1 MPRRFKPRNVHIL
14 RAGDSIRDFPCR
26 ILAAK
31 KYLANGMGRTWVLKV
46 WELGVGTINTRMV
59 HILRA
64 DDSIMDFSG
73 RDLAA
78 KVPGKG
84 DGSHM
89 GVKSQ

>member
-1 MPRRFKPRNVHIL
+1 
-14 RAGDSIRDFPCR
+14 
-26 ILAAK
+26 
-31 KYLANGMGRTWVLKV
+31 
-46 WELGVGTINTRMV
+46 MV

-89 GVKSQ
+89 GVKSLGARCWDDKPLRTVLATEVIQGKCVFESVFEGGFRGFRGVSVGFC